1 MSASDTVAGAV
12 PGDESMLAAA
22 GELLQAAG
30 SRLRNTVA
38 LAAAE
43 ARLAAMAGLT
53 MLILVVLTACF
64 VLVGWGLMVAAA
76 VSLAANA
83 GISWATIAFGASVLH
98 LLAALLLFLWAMR
111 LSRHLTLPALREAL
125 WSDETAAAE

>member
-1 MSASDTVAGAV
+1 
-12 PGDESMLAAA
+12 
-22 GELLQAAG
+22 
-30 SRLRNTVA
+30 
-38 LAAAE
+38 
-43 ARLAAMAGLT
+43 